1 MIDLKIEF
9 AKVRTDKEFLTAYYA
24 FNPEQN
30 AFNPN
35 AGRIEQHLWI
45 AAKSGWDAHKE
56 FIKNQEKNK

>member
-1 MIDLKIEF
+1 MDIKIEF
-9 AKVRTDKEFLTAYYA
+9 KKVAADKEFLAAFYA

-35 AGRIEQHLWI
+35 AWTVEQHLWV

-56 FIKNQEKNK
+56 FVEKQRENK